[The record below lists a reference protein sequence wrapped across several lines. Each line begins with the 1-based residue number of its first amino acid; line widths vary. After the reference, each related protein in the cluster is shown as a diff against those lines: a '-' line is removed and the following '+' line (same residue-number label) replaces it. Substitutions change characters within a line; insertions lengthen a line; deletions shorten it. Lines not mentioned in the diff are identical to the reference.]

1 MGGFDIVPGERGI
14 VSWEMDRTLTFPLSE
29 IGFVGELDIVLSVG
43 RS

>member
-14 VSWEMDRTLTFPLSE
+14 ESWEMDRTLTFPLSGIE
-29 IGFVGELDIVLSVG
+29 LVDELDIVLSAG